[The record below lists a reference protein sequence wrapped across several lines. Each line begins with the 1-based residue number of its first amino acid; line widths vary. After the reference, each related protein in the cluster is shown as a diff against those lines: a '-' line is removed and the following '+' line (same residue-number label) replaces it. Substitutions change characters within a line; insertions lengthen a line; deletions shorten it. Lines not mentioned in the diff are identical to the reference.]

1 MKSAERILVVD
12 DDRIVLVGL
21 EGVLR
26 HGGFQVTTASS
37 GQEAVELL
45 DSKSFDLVLTD
56 LVLQD
61 VDGIAVLK
69 QTHQSNPETVVIV
82 ITGFASVNSAIEALR
97 QGAFDYLIKPCED
110 EEILIRV
117 RRGLERRQMIRRIRE
132 QELQDE
138 RLKAIT
144 QTAVTVNDQIN
155 TPLNV
160 IQASTEYLRG
170 ALEEDNATVRESL
183 NFIESEVAKIKEVV
197 SNLAKIVNPR
207 IKQYALD
214 EITMVDLDR
223 PVSAGESGMRN
234 QRELETG
241 LGNGARILV
250 VDDEETMLQSLSKL
264 LTLMGFETETADS
277 GEKAL
282 DVLRQQTVD
291 VVITD
296 INMPGM
302 SGMELLKRV
311 KKKDPHLPVIII
323 TGFGIDQARELAEKH
338 NADGF
343 LPKPFKMNDMK
354 LMIDKVLANCTTH
367 E

>member
-26 HGGFQVTTASS
+26 HGGFEVTTASS

-45 DSKSFDLVLTD
+45 GSDTFDLVLTD

-61 VDGIAVLK
+61 IDGIAVLK
-69 QTHQSNPETVVIV
+69 KTHEVNPETVVVV
-82 ITGFASVNSAIEALR
+82 ITGFASINSAIEALR
-97 QGAFDYLIKPCED
+97 QGAFDYLIKPCEN

-117 RRGLERRQMIRRIRE
+117 RRGLERRQLLRRIRE
-132 QELQDE
+132 QELQEE

-170 ALEEDNATVRESL
+170 AIDEDDATVKESL
-183 NFIESEVAKIKEVV
+183 SFIESEVTKIKEVV

-223 PVSAGESGMRN
+223 PAAAGSSDIGHE
-234 QRELETG
+234 REQDA
-241 LGNGARILV
+241 GNGDGVRILV
-250 VDDEETMLQSLSKL
+250 VDDEEYMLQSLSKL
-264 LTLMGFETETADS
+264 LTLMGFETQVADS

-282 DVLRQQTVD
+282 EVLGQHNVD

-311 KKKDPHLPVIII
+311 KKKNPHLPVIII
-323 TGFGIDQARELAEKH
+323 TGFGIDKAKELADKN

-354 LMIDKVLANCTTH
+354 QMIDKVLANCTTD